1 MVRGYSHCH
10 LFGSVGCYD
19 LLEFSMASYPSSR
32 LPLRMDRSPD
42 LSFTNK
48 MSFEELVLAM
58 RNAQKRYFRER
69 SQEALQ
75 EAKRLEQLVDEW
87 LQTRS

>member
-1 MVRGYSHCH
+1 
-10 LFGSVGCYD
+10 
-19 LLEFSMASYPSSR
+19 
-32 LPLRMDRSPD
+32 MDRSPD